1 MPNGDKGD
9 ATRHEEAALPPSL
22 DDAGEA
28 EEAGQQPQERD
39 DDRSPERENDQ
50 LPGREDVNLAM
61 QLV

>member
-28 EEAGQQPQERD
+28 EEAGQQPQEHDVDCVSELKVAD
-39 DDRSPERENDQ
+39 DYR
-50 LPGREDVNLAM
+50 L
-61 QLV
+61 